1 MKFVTLTL
9 FYFVAAS
16 AADKGFLMSEKF
28 ADVREDCLKENSMT
42 IDDLKSGWTLE
53 EIPEKNLCFH
63 KCLMQK
69 KEVIDENGDIQKD
82 KISEFAIIP
91 HLDEDKRNEVIE
103 CILSAEKIENCQD
116 VTKILNCFPRRK
128 KD

>member
-1 MKFVTLTL
+1 
-9 FYFVAAS
+9 
-16 AADKGFLMSEKF
+16 MSEKF

-82 KISEFAIIP
+82 KISEFGMVP
-91 HLDEDKRNEVIE
+91 HLDEERRNEVIE
-103 CILSAEKIENCQD
+103 CMQSAEKIENCQD